1 MISNEIREIVCVA
14 VQETLSRKEELRTE
28 ALNTCYK
35 NVKLLMKNYRKLKKF
50 QANIDEEVL
59 AVESICV
66 FRNKTSLMMQ
76 HVDKML
82 SAYNA
87 LCVTDNHPDQQRRWQ
102 SLYLRYIAPDKMRV
116 GDIADCLKIDVRT
129 LYRDLDKALADLA
142 VLLFGVEAMGTW

>member
-1 MISNEIREIVCVA
+1 MIRDEIREIVVTA
-14 VQETLSRKEELRTE
+14 VHETLNRKEELRTE
-28 ALNTCYK
+28 GLDSCYK
-35 NVKLLMKNYRKLKKF
+35 NVKLLMKNYRKLKQF

-59 AVESICV
+59 AVESICG
-66 FRNKTSLMMQ
+66 FKTKTSLMMK
-76 HVDKML
+76 HVDRML

-87 LCVTDNHPDQQRRWQ
+87 LCMTANQPEHQRRWQ

-116 GDIADCLKIDVRT
+116 GNIAEHLEIDTRT